1 MKISVVIPVYK
12 STKSLI
18 EIVEQVEKFF
28 LGKDFEYEIIFI
40 NDSPSYEP
48 TNETLNSLKLKSK
61 NVVVLK
67 NRKNIGQQLTLL
79 VGLYH
84 SKGDYVITIDDDLQ
98 HPIEEFSQLIDKI
111 IKSDLDA
118 VFAIPKYSSKK
129 HSLWRNLG
137 SYIINSIDVLFLK
150 KPRGLI
156 KSSFRI
162 IKRDIVDLMKKNYS
176 ATPGISSLIVELTHN
191 IENIE
196 VKHNP
201 RKYGKSNYSL
211 FKLISLTL
219 NNVINYSSLPLQIL
233 GTIGGVIFAFSIVFI
248 LVVLIRRLFFS
259 LTFPGWASVV
269 ILVTFFGGINM
280 FAIGLLGEYLIRI
293 IKQQHKPNL
302 EDLYI
307 ER

>member
-12 STKSLI
+12 SSESLI
-18 EIVEQVEKFF
+18 EIFNQTDNFFSEQ
-28 LGKDFEYEIIFI
+28 GIDYELIFV
-40 NDSPSYEP
+40 NDSPTFEP
-48 TNETLNSLKLKSK
+48 TVQTLKELKQKSK
-61 NVVVLK
+61 NVKVLQ
-67 NRKNIGQQLTLL
+67 NRKNIGQQLSLL

-98 HPIEEFSQLIDKI
+98 HPIEEFSKLIDEI
-111 IKSDLDA
+111 IRTESDAIFA
-118 VFAIPKYSSKK
+118 VPKYSDKK
-129 HSLWRNLG
+129 HSIWRNFG
-137 SYIINSIDVLFLK
+137 SYLINTIDIVFLK
-150 KPRGLI
+150 KPKGLV

-162 IKRDIVDLMKKNYS
+162 IKRDIVDLMIRNYS
-176 ATPGISSLIVELTHN
+176 ATPGISSLIVEMTHN
-191 IENIE
+191 IKNIE
-196 VKHNP
+196 VKHKQ
-201 RKYGKSNYSL
+201 RKYGKSNYNL

-233 GTIGGVIFAFSIVFI
+233 GTIGGIIFAFSIIFI
-248 LVVLIRRLFFS
+248 MIILIRRLFFS

-280 FAIGLLGEYLIRI
+280 FAIGLIGEYLIRI

-302 EDLYI
+302 GDLYI

>member
-12 STKSLI
+12 SSESLL
-18 EIVEQVEKFF
+18 EIFNQVEAFF
-28 LGKDFEYEIIFI
+28 ANQEMNFEIIFV
-40 NDSPSYEP
+40 NDSPTFEP
-48 TNETLNSLKLKSK
+48 TKRTLENLKAKSN
-61 NVVVLK
+61 NVVVLQ
-67 NRKNIGQQLTLL
+67 NRKNIGQQLSLL
-79 VGLYH
+79 VGLHYC
-84 SKGDYVITIDDDLQ
+84 SGDYVITIDDDLQ
-98 HPIEEFSQLIDKI
+98 HPIEEFSKLIDEI
-111 IKSDLDA
+111 IRTDSDAIFA
-118 VFAIPKYSSKK
+118 VPKYSDKK
-129 HSLWRNLG
+129 HSIWRNFG
-137 SYIINSIDVLFLK
+137 SYLINKIDIVFLK

-156 KSSFRI
+156 KSSYRI
-162 IKRDIVDLMKKNYS
+162 IKNDIVDLMIKNYS

-191 IENIE
+191 IKNIE
-196 VKHNP
+196 VKHKP
-201 RKYGKSNYSL
+201 RKYGKSNYNF

-233 GTIGGVIFAFSIVFI
+233 GTIGGLIFAFSIAFI
-248 LVVLIRRLFFS
+248 LVILIRRLFFS

-280 FAIGLLGEYLIRI
+280 FAIGLIGEYLIRI

>member
-12 STKSLI
+12 SSESLI
-18 EIVEQVEKFF
+18 EIFNQCDNFFSEQRI
-28 LGKDFEYEIIFI
+28 DYEIIFV
-40 NDSPSYEP
+40 NDSPTFEP
-48 TNETLNSLKLKSK
+48 TVQTLKELKEKSNK
-61 NVVVLK
+61 IIVLQ
-67 NRKNIGQQLTLL
+67 NRKNLGQQLSLL

-98 HPIEEFSQLIDKI
+98 HPIEEFSKLIDEMI
-111 IKSDLDA
+111 SSECDA
-118 VFAIPKYSSKK
+118 IFAVPKYSDKK
-129 HSLWRNLG
+129 HSIWRNFG
-137 SYIINSIDVLFLK
+137 SYLINTIDIVFLK
-150 KPRGLI
+150 KPKGLV

-162 IKRDIVDLMKKNYS
+162 IKRDIVDLMIRNYS
-176 ATPGISSLIVELTHN
+176 ATPGISSLIVEMTHN
-191 IENIE
+191 IKNIE
-196 VKHNP
+196 VKHKQ
-201 RKYGKSNYSL
+201 RKYGKSNYNL

-233 GTIGGVIFAFSIVFI
+233 GTIGGIIFAFSMIFI
-248 LVVLIRRLFFS
+248 MIILIRRLFFS

-280 FAIGLLGEYLIRI
+280 FAIGLIGEYLIRI